1 MEMSAIL
8 GETEESKF
16 SFFLPFSSRPVQW
29 VTKQVSSRGSVGSCQ
44 VGRFYSNVRGMV
56 PRGRRYRAPGTEVD
70 TRINRKSLEQRR
82 VAATRPAS
90 DDISNAS
97 FSKFQNAPP
106 PPRTW
111 RCWSSPASMLET
123 TWVKSLR
130 LITRRI
136 RRIGDIRSMIRISG
150 VTAAARLWD
159 AWIFQYT
166 DGNS

>member
-1 MEMSAIL
+1 MSAIL
-8 GETEESKF
+8 GETEKSKF

-106 PPRTW
+106 PPENM
-111 RCWSSPASMLET
+111 AMLIIPRVDARDNMSEIVALNYEKNST
-123 TWVKSLR
+123 D
-130 LITRRI
+130 RRYPF
-136 RRIGDIRSMIRISG
+136 D
-150 VTAAARLWD
+150 D
-159 AWIFQYT
+159 
-166 DGNS
+166 